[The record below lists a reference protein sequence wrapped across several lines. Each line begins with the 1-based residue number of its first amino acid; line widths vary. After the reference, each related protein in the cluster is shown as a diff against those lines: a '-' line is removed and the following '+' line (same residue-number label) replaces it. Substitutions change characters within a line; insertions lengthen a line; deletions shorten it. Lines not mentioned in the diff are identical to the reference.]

1 MHHCS
6 LSWEVTLL
14 YFFSWNFIWSGPKEP
29 IKVQKLTLLTAHLK
43 FHQIYALIGSF
54 LLKLY
59 KISVKKVKRKIEEKC
74 KTWRE
79 TNLLFQKWEEF
90 GEFWF
95 EHSKVTKI
103 CTLIGPFCK
112 KVQRSY
118 FSWHWRVMQN
128 LKKTWLVCLSFLIGI
143 HFMQGWTAATR
154 HGVIR
159 KRHTKRLKHPGNLFS
174 RFKAI

>member
-1 MHHCS
+1 M
-6 LSWEVTLL
+6 
-14 YFFSWNFIWSGPKEP
+14 
-29 IKVQKLTLLTAHLK
+29 QKLTLLTAHLK

-74 KTWRE
+74 KIWRE

-95 EHSKVTKI
+95 EHSKVSKI
-103 CTLIGPFCK
+103 CTLIGPFCAK
-112 KVQRSY
+112 CIT
-118 FSWHWRVMQN
+118 FD
-128 LKKTWLVCLSFLIGI
+128 LKKYRGVIFYDTEESCKIWKKNWLVCLSFLIGI